1 MVPLSSRKE
10 DFNDHHLEFETLDRS
25 TNNNAFLSAK
35 GGYIYSRLGNP
46 TCEQVECIIKGLEGG
61 AGCMSFSSG
70 MAAVCTA
77 ISGILRP
84 GDHVV
89 STGTAIFAKNE
100 TMLVGFVATV
110 VLQKQTRDFQTVE
123 LSHCSAHLN

>member
-10 DFNDHHLEFETLDRS
+10 DLNDHHLESETLDRS
-25 TNNNAFLSAK
+25 TNNNAFVLAK

-46 TCEQVECIIKGLEGG
+46 TYEQVECVVKGLEGG

-89 STGTAIFAKNE
+89 STGTPFLQKKEAV
-100 TMLVGFVATV
+100 LVGSVTSEI
-110 VLQKQTRDFQTVE
+110 D
-123 LSHCSAHLN
+123 SHFSDS

>member
-1 MVPLSSRKE
+1 M
-10 DFNDHHLEFETLDRS
+10 
-25 TNNNAFLSAK
+25 AK

-46 TCEQVECIIKGLEGG
+46 TCEQVECVIKGLERG

-89 STGTAIFAKNE
+89 STGTAFFAKNE
-100 TMLVGFVATV
+100 TILVDSMATIV
-110 VLQKQTRDFQTVE
+110 PQKQARAF
-123 LSHCSAHLN
+123 